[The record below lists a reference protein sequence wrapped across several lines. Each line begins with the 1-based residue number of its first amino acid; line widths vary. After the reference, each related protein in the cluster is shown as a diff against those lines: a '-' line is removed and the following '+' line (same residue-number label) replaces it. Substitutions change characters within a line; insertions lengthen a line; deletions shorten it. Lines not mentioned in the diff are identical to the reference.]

1 MLKKLWDKK
10 IIMGIGLLLGIIL
23 LIYLYLKVEL
33 IGELINLIVIS
44 GIIAYILKPL
54 RNILVNKFNLSKR
67 ISSLI
72 ILLSLTFFIALF
84 IVISIPNILQEVG
97 DINGIFEKLNTYF
110 RDFEESLKLSNNTV
124 INTLYAQGS
133 EKVGTFLTGIS
144 YKSFDFILELSKNIL
159 SYIIIPVI
167 AYYFLSDGDKISNSF
182 YLIIPM
188 KSRGIIKNILRDIDI
203 LLQRYI
209 ISQLALCLITTVLS
223 FILFLILGIK
233 FPLML
238 ALINGIFNIIPY
250 FGAFLGGIPAVFLAL
265 IESPSLAIWT
275 IIGILIVQQIE
286 GNLIA
291 PKITADSTDLHP
303 MLIIILLILGEKIG
317 GVIGMIFI
325 IPLAV
330 SLKVLYD
337 DINYYIF

>member
-1 MLKKLWDKK
+1 MFEKLWNKK
-10 IIMGIGLLLGIIL
+10 FIISFLMIIGII
-23 LIYLYLKVEL
+23 IIVFLYLKVQIIEE
-33 IGELINLIVIS
+33 IINLIVIS
-44 GIIAYILKPL
+44 GIIAYVLKPL
-54 RNILVNKFNLSKR
+54 RNILVNKFNLSKKIAS
-67 ISSLI
+67 ISI
-72 ILLSLTFFIALF
+72 ILSLTLIIAIF
-84 IVISIPNILQEVG
+84 IVVSIPNIIEEVG
-97 DINGIFEKLNTYF
+97 DINEIFEKFNLYF
-110 RDFEESLKLSNNTV
+110 KEFEEGLKLSNNAV
-124 INTLYAQGS
+124 INTIYIQGS
-133 EKVGTFLTGIS
+133 EKVWSFLSSIS

-167 AYYFLSDGDKISNSF
+167 AYYFLSDGEKISNSF

-188 KSRGIIKNILRDIDI
+188 KSRGVIKNILKDIDV

-223 FILFLILGIK
+223 FITFCILGIK

-238 ALINGIFNIIPY
+238 ALINGIFNIVPY
-250 FGAFLGGIPAVFLAL
+250 FGAILGGIPAVFLAL
-265 IESPSLAIWT
+265 IQSPTLAIWT

-303 MLIIILLILGEKIG
+303 MLIIILLILGEKLG
-317 GVIGMIFI
+317 GIIGMIFI
-325 IPLAV
+325 IPIAV